1 MRNDSRSTEVS
12 TRQDPLREEYKVAP
26 HKASI
31 IDGAIAKG
39 GSVEDPFHG
48 FVYPGSKDYGVEIH
62 YGIHEAVGGYH
73 DAPNPGDILSAAL
86 SACLDSTIR
95 IIANRLQVPIISLE
109 VRVTAEIDVR
119 GTLMVERHVPVGFQK
134 MLCEVDIEVAE
145 GTDSKLV
152 GKVLAAAERSCV
164 TLQTLSNGVE
174 IETEMVDW

>member
-1 MRNDSRSTEVS
+1 MHRESRSREVS
-12 TRQDPLREEYKVAP
+12 VRQDPLREEYKIAP

-31 IDGAIAKG
+31 IDGAIAKS

-48 FVYPGSKDYGVEIH
+48 FVYPGSKDYGVEIQ

-95 IIANRLQVPIISLE
+95 IIANRLHVHIVRLE
-109 VRVTAEIDVR
+109 VEVTAHIDVR
-119 GTLMVERHVPVGFQK
+119 GTLMVDRNVRVGFQK
-134 MLCEVDIEVAE
+134 MQCKVDIEVAK

-152 GKVLAAAERSCV
+152 DKVLTAAERSCV
-164 TLQTLSNGVE
+164 TLQTLRNGVE
-174 IETEMVDW
+174 IETDIVSQ